1 MSTDESPFLI
11 TENEFM
17 RRMKEQQLAGGGGF
31 QMFGNLP
38 DSYNLVVNAN
48 HPLVSEL
55 ASSEDAAQKE
65 TIRQLTDLARLS
77 HGILKGE
84 ELTTFVE
91 RTVANMQ
98 HVK

>member
-1 MSTDESPFLI
+1 
-11 TENEFM
+11 M

-31 QMFGNLP
+31 QMLGNLH

-55 ASSEDAAQKE
+55 DSSEDATQKE